1 MAYTCPV
8 CCYPDLRNP
17 PIDFTICPSCGTE
30 FSYDDATESH
40 DELRSKWV
48 ESGARWYSSVIARPL
63 GWDPMFQLLQ
73 GGQIVASTF
82 SQLLTQP
89 NWNVSIQFFNSGL
102 IGDSSPHHVTISGLA
117 LPTGL
122 TGQGTVSMTAMIP
135 ALVRQD
141 PLPVYSKCKLVES
154 FA

>member
-30 FSYDDATESH
+30 FSYDDATKSH
-40 DELRSKWV
+40 TELRNEWV
-48 ESGARWYSSVIARPL
+48 ESGARWYSNVIARPL

-73 GGQIVASTF
+73 GGQIVASMF
-82 SQLLTQP
+82 SQFLAPLD
-89 NWNVSIQFFNSGL
+89 WNAAVQF
-102 IGDSSPHHVTISGLA
+102 GDLNPHTVTITGLA
-117 LPTGL
+117 LPSGL

-135 ALVRQD
+135 VQFREN
-141 PLPVYSKCKLVES
+141 PLPTYSKWKLMES